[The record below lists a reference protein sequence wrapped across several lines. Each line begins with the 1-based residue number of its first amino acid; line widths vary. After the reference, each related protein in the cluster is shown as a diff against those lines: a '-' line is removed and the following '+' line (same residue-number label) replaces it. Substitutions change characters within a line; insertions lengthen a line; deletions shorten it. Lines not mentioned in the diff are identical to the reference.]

1 MTLDKQLVQRVI
13 DVLDLEL
20 DVSLDDKRWDEII
33 DQKLGLQ
40 QELRRL
46 IGDLSC
52 PPCHGNCFQGRNCP
66 ARSK

>member
-1 MTLDKQLVQRVI
+1 MTLEKQLVQRVI

-20 DVSLDDKRWDEII
+20 DTDLEDPLWDDII
-33 DQKLGLQ
+33 DKKLALQ

-46 IGDLSC
+46 IGDLTC

-66 ARSK
+66 ARK